1 MPEPAR
7 TRYNGGMEI
16 QPLTIEAIFK
26 LLQQRALE
34 SRTQLIV
41 EAQIVLTHNE
51 ARLLNLKTSRL
62 LETIAY

>member
-1 MPEPAR
+1 
-7 TRYNGGMEI
+7 MEI